1 MTTGEQPANP
11 YEPPEH
17 GGMAAVNGPLRPP
30 INRKK
35 VIRAVVIWFGFI
47 GISGTINLLSIL
59 LPTQS
64 NRSLGPRSFC

>member
-1 MTTGEQPANP
+1 
-11 YEPPEH
+11 
-17 GGMAAVNGPLRPP
+17 MAAVNGPLRPP